1 MIWIG
6 LPQGPRNCP
15 HLCPI
20 YRRSGSNVVIFVFL
34 LVFVFEYD
42 LFFGVIDGRLEDL
55 VRPLVLSAPVVVFIA
70 ILEVVIADIRV
81 TIRDAYVDS
90 FVF

>member
-1 MIWIG
+1 LAFHRAQEIVLTFAQYIDVV
-6 LPQGPRNCP
+6 
-15 HLCPI
+15 
-20 YRRSGSNVVIFVFL
+20 VVIFVFL

-55 VRPLVLSAPVVVFIA
+55 VRPLVLSAPVVVFIP

-81 TIRDAYVDS
+81 TIGDAYVDS

>member
-1 MIWIG
+1 LAFHRAQEIVLTFAQYIDVV
-6 LPQGPRNCP
+6 
-15 HLCPI
+15 
-20 YRRSGSNVVIFVFL
+20 VVIFVFL

-81 TIRDAYVDS
+81 TIGDAYVDS

>member
-1 MIWIG
+1 MAFHRAQEIVLTFAQYIDVV
-6 LPQGPRNCP
+6 
-15 HLCPI
+15 
-20 YRRSGSNVVIFVFL
+20 VVIFVFL

-81 TIRDAYVDS
+81 TIGDAYVDS

>member
-1 MIWIG
+1 MAFHRAQEIVLTFTQYIDVV
-6 LPQGPRNCP
+6 
-15 HLCPI
+15 
-20 YRRSGSNVVIFVFL
+20 VVIFVFL
-34 LVFVFEYD
+34 LVLVFEYD

-55 VRPLVLSAPVVVFIA
+55 VRPLVLSAPVVVFIP

-81 TIRDAYVDS
+81 TIGDAYVDS

>member
-1 MIWIG
+1 MAFHRAQEIVLTFAQYIDVV
-6 LPQGPRNCP
+6 
-15 HLCPI
+15 
-20 YRRSGSNVVIFVFL
+20 VVIFVFL

-55 VRPLVLSAPVVVFIA
+55 VRPLVLSAPVVVFIP

-81 TIRDAYVDS
+81 TIGDAYVDS

>member
-1 MIWIG
+1 MAFHRAQEIVLTFAQYIDVV
-6 LPQGPRNCP
+6 
-15 HLCPI
+15 
-20 YRRSGSNVVIFVFL
+20 VVIFVFL

>member
-1 MIWIG
+1 LAFHRAQEIVLTFAQYIDVV
-6 LPQGPRNCP
+6 
-15 HLCPI
+15 
-20 YRRSGSNVVIFVFL
+20 VVIFVFL